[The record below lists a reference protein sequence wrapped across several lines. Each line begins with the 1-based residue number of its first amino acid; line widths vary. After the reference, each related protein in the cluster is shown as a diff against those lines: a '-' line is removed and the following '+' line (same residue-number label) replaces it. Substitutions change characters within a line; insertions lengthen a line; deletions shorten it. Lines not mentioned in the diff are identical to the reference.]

1 MNEIL
6 QSGKLG
12 QRVKVCEAM
21 LAIRE
26 VVGHLLAK
34 LEPMS

>member
-1 MNEIL
+1 MNEML

-12 QRVKVCEAM
+12 QRVEVCEAM

-26 VVGHLLAK
+26 VVGHLLAT
-34 LEPMS
+34 LEPIS